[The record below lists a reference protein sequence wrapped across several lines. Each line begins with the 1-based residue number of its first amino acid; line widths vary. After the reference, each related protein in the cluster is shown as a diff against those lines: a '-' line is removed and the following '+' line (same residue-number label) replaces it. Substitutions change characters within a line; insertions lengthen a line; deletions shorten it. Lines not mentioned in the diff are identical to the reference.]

1 MKKLIALL
9 MSLTMVAMMAAC
21 STGNN
26 EATDPVVSDPV
37 ETQPTETNSDVT
49 VENTVTFF
57 SMSMGENFD
66 SILTMSAMPNE
77 DGTIF
82 VEYVGAVK
90 KIGNLDA
97 TVMDGIAAELAKT
110 ELATLNGAEEY
121 GEGEANASMYIEF
134 ADGTVLTANYGG
146 TIAEAFVTG
155 YNAMDTYFQ
164 ALTADIEVYVPQPM
178 VMGSVD
184 ETLLTSLLAIING
197 SGLPNADGIAISGV
211 AIDDEAFGYMA
222 GLTSAD
228 GIVAAANAAPM
239 MMSQAYSLVVV
250 TLAENTDAEAVAKDF
265 ENNIDWR
272 KWVCVAPTNALIAV
286 KDNMVLCLQAADA
299 MYTMTVDGI
308 TADGWTTVNEL
319 TNPDLG

>member
-9 MSLTMVAMMAAC
+9 MALTMVAMMAAC
-21 STGNN
+21 GASNN
-26 EATDPVVSDPV
+26 EATDPVVTDPV
-37 ETQPTETNSDVT
+37 ETQSTETNSDVT
-49 VENTVTFF
+49 VENPVTFF

-66 SILTMSAMPNE
+66 SNLTMSAMPNE
-77 DGTIF
+77 DGTIL

-90 KIGNLDA
+90 KVGNLDA

-110 ELATLNGAEEY
+110 ELAALNGAEEY

-146 TIAEAFVTG
+146 TIAEAFITG
-155 YNAMDTYFQ
+155 YNTMDAYFQ
-164 ALTADIEVYVPQPM
+164 TLTADIEVYVPQPM

-184 ETLLTSLLAIING
+184 ETLLNSLLAIING
-197 SGLPNADGIAISGV
+197 SALPNADGIAISGI

-228 GIVAAANAAPM
+228 GIAAAANAAPM

-250 TLAENTDAEAVAKDF
+250 TLAEGTDAEAVAKDF

-272 KWVCVAPTNALIAV
+272 KWVCVAPSNALIAV